1 MVIRALA
8 FLLTALTACA
18 ADLSDW
24 PFWSGYMSFGPDWST
39 ERGSITYVQGSF
51 TVPRLTTAGKPIL
64 IWVGMDGVFN
74 THVQQVGVQ
83 CSFDGVNPQRNV
95 VFYEFYPANGV
106 PLAVNAYPGNKM
118 FVQILHFGDSWLLC
132 ITNLSQRNQGWAKW
146 FTKAGSEANT
156 AEWIVEGFDPPNLP
170 DFGSVTFTDCMMG
183 LNGFIGGIG
192 EFDWLNVP
200 CNMSTGQTAVS
211 VSQRSEDKTA
221 FTINWGN

>member
-1 MVIRALA
+1 MVIRTLAL
-8 FLLTALTACA
+8 LLST
-18 ADLSDW
+18 LSCLANDY
-24 PFWSGYMSFGPDWST
+24 PFWSGYQSYKT
-39 ERGSITYVQGSF
+39 EQDSITYVQGSF

-83 CSFDGVNPQRNV
+83 CSFDGVNQRNV

-118 FVQILHFGDSWLLC
+118 FVQILHFGDSWLLA

-146 FTKAGSEANT
+146 FTKPGLEANT
-156 AEWIVEGFDPPNLP
+156 AEWIVEGSDPPNLP
-170 DFGSVTFTDCMMG
+170 DFGSVTFTDCLMG
-183 LNGFIGGIG
+183 LNGYIGGIG
-192 EFDWLNVP
+192 EFDWNPVL